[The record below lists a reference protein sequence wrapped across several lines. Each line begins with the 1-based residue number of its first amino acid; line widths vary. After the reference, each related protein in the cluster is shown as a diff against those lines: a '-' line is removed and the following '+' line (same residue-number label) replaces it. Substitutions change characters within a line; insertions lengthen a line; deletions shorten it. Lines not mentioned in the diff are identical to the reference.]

1 MCNGKYEELVKL
13 VKKCKTNREKI
24 PEELLQTKYKKS
36 FCKLKGD
43 IKKAGEAIFPELLL
57 SPFAGIDEQQDIL
70 STVSEIVADA
80 KKDGYSSK
88 LGEALVKYCD
98 IELFCCYVAVL
109 QCKIEEKFYTDY
121 WVAHTQVL
129 GGKYY
134 NDVIDMWYDPQTEV
148 WQNQD
153 AFGIYWPP
161 TKAAYTEELESRK
174 QGLLEEISKK
184 TSVSKV
190 HYICA

>member
-1 MCNGKYEELVKL
+1 MRKKEYNELVKL

-57 SPFAGIDEQQDIL
+57 SPFSGIGQQDDIV
-70 STVSEIVADA
+70 STASEVVSDA

-88 LGEALVKYCD
+88 LGEALIKYCD

-109 QCKIEEKFYTDY
+109 QCEIEEKFYSDY

-134 NDVIDMWYDPQTEV
+134 NDVVDMWYDPQTEV

-161 TKAAYTEELESRK
+161 TKEAYVAELENRK
-174 QGLLEEISKK
+174 QGLLDEITKK
-184 TSVSKV
+184 TSSEKV

>member
-24 PEELLQTKYKKS
+24 PEELLQTKYRRS
-36 FCKLKGD
+36 FHELKCD

-57 SPFAGIDEQQDIL
+57 SPFAGIGNQDDII
-70 STVSEIVADA
+70 SKASEVVSNA
-80 KKDGYSSK
+80 KKEGYSSK
-88 LGEALVKYCD
+88 LGEALIKYCD

-109 QCKIEEKFYTDY
+109 QCKIEEKFYSDY

-174 QGLLEEISKK
+174 QGLLDEITKK
-184 TSVSKV
+184 TSSEKV